1 MELLSASWGIAM
13 TQVLLITSSL
23 FGVKSKSRQ
32 VAIELIDALSKSYA
46 GTHVVERDL
55 YADPLPHLSQQA
67 FLARKVPEEKLTDE
81 QRALLA
87 TSVAEIHKLQAA
99 DIVVITAPM
108 TNFSIP
114 SALKVW
120 IDHIVAADMTFRY
133 CSGRPEGLLRAKKV
147 FVVSARGNVY
157 AGDAAMAQFDHCEP
171 YLRAVLGFVG
181 LTDVTFIPVEG
192 QGRGPEAAAKG
203 LACARNLIDGILSHE
218 YHQRHA

>member
-1 MELLSASWGIAM
+1 M

-32 VAIELIDALSKSYA
+32 VAIELIGALNKSYA
-46 GTHVVERDL
+46 VSHVVERDL
-55 YADPLPHLSQQA
+55 CANPLPHLSQEA
-67 FLARKVPEEKLTDE
+67 FLARKVPAGELTDE

-87 TSVAEIHKLQAA
+87 TSEAEIRKLQAA

-114 SALKVW
+114 SMLKVW
-120 IDHIVAADMTFRY
+120 IDHIVAAEITFHYRN
-133 CSGRPEGLLRAKKV
+133 GRPEGLLRAKKV

-157 AGDAAMAQFDHCEP
+157 AGDAGMARFDHCEP

-181 LTDVTFIPVEG
+181 LTGVTFIPIEG
-192 QGRGPEAAAKG
+192 QGRGPEAAARG
-203 LACARNLIDGILSHE
+203 LACARSLIDDILSSPP
-218 YHQRHA
+218 QQPRA